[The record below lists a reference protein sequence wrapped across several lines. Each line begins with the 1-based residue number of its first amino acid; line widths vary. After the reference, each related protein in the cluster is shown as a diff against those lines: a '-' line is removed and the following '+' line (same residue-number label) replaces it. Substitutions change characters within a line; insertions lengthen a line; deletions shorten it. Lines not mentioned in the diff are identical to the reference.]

1 MMARFAV
8 AQKEGAPGRPV
19 PPVGFEDLAITTRR
33 RPIREILVEYGIAPR
48 KRLGQHFL
56 HDRAVCARIVA
67 AAGVHP
73 GDRVLEIGPGLGAL
87 TEPLLAAGARVTA
100 VEVDRRLAAYLRDS
114 LGGDPGFELRE
125 ADVLSLDP
133 EEIAPEPTLLIG
145 NLPYSITGPLFALIL
160 AAPDRFPR
168 AVLMVQKEVGSRL
181 VAGAG
186 GKRLGAPAVLLRLLY
201 RVRRLFEVGSGAFLP
216 PPDVVSVVV
225 VLERIPGAS
234 LAADLADAVN
244 AAYLHRRKMIRKT
257 LAGRWAS
264 EELLADALT
273 GIGRSASARP
283 EELEPEDWPRLL
295 DAVRDARRAS

>member
-133 EEIAPEPTLLIG
+133 EEIFRPFRTTKDRSGGNMGLGLPVSRRIIRSMGGELRAQNRPEGGALFTLT
-145 NLPYSITGPLFALIL
+145 LPL
-160 AAPDRFPR
+160 
-168 AVLMVQKEVGSRL
+168 EGSR
-181 VAGAG
+181 
-186 GKRLGAPAVLLRLLY
+186 K
-201 RVRRLFEVGSGAFLP
+201 E
-216 PPDVVSVVV
+216 
-225 VLERIPGAS
+225 ETIP
-234 LAADLADAVN
+234 
-244 AAYLHRRKMIRKT
+244 
-257 LAGRWAS
+257 
-264 EELLADALT
+264 
-273 GIGRSASARP
+273 
-283 EELEPEDWPRLL
+283 
-295 DAVRDARRAS
+295 